1 VIEWLKIQLGLAEPE
16 TLVQDT
22 LFCGSNG
29 GKYSEKY
36 FFVLATDESV
46 LILDRAKL
54 KVMDTYLY
62 AIQSI
67 NYLGMDFRQ
76 FNKEKDVLD
85 NSNDLV
91 KTMEGLKQ

>member
-1 VIEWLKIQLGLAEPE
+1 MFEWLQRQLGLIEPE

-22 LFCGSNG
+22 LFCGESG

-36 FFVLATDESV
+36 FFVLSTDESI

-62 AIQSI
+62 AIQTI

-76 FNKEKDVLD
+76 FNKDRDTLD
-85 NSNDLV
+85 NSDDLV
-91 KTMEGLKQ
+91 KTMEGLEK